1 MRSVL
6 RGLVVTVLAVTT
18 SLWSS
23 SGPASAHAQLLVS
36 SPKVSSTV
44 YVAPK
49 VVTLTFDDDLLA
61 LESGNQ
67 IEVRDPKQRLVSRS
81 DSRVGGP
88 ALSVSLGKLTTY
100 GKYSVAYHVISADG
114 HPVTSTFFFYFMKK
128 TKKN

>member
-18 SLWSS
+18 SLSS
-23 SGPASAHAQLLVS
+23 YVGPASAHAQLLTS
-36 SPKVSSTV
+36 TPRVSSTV

-67 IEVRDPKQRLVSRS
+67 IEVRDPKKRLVSLA
-81 DSRVGGP
+81 DSRVVGP
-88 ALSVSLGKLTTY
+88 TISASLGKLTTY

>member
-1 MRSVL
+1 M
-6 RGLVVTVLAVTT
+6 VLAVTT
-18 SLWSS
+18 SLWGS

-36 SPKVSSTV
+36 TPKVSSTL

-67 IEVRDPKQRLVSRS
+67 IEVRDPKKRLVSLA
-81 DSRVGGP
+81 DSRVVGP
-88 ALSVSLGKLTTY
+88 TLSASLGKLTTY